1 MEVMRMRLREG
12 TLPADIAIDRPGA
25 EIMAHATGAEMV
37 RREASADTDRS
48 PGRQTRVQRGPA
60 ADPRVTVLAGVFAA
74 MFAGVFAA
82 MFAGAFAA
90 MFAGAFAAMRAGAR
104 FVRRRAVRLVGRGP
118 GGMVH
123 RFGLATMWL
132 GPCVRFPVGRARVAL
147 TLRPMHFR

>member
-25 EIMAHATGAEMV
+25 EIMAHAAGAEMV

-48 PGRQTRVQRGPA
+48 PGRQTCVQRGPA
-60 ADPRVTVLAGVFAA
+60 ADPRVTVL
-74 MFAGVFAA
+74 AGVFAA

-104 FVRRRAVRLVGRGP
+104 FVRRRAMRLVGRGP

>member
-74 MFAGVFAA
+74 MFAG
-82 MFAGAFAA
+82 AFAA
-90 MFAGAFAAMRAGAR
+90 MLAGAR
-104 FVRRRAVRLVGRGP
+104 FVRRRAMRLVGRGP